1 MNVGELQTLLNLFPE
16 NMEIVVSEKFHEFR
30 VPNIGK
36 ISVIIS
42 KEGLDKY
49 YFEDDGELVEGEQI
63 EEVLLI
69 N

>member
-1 MNVGELQTLLNLFPE
+1 
-16 NMEIVVSEKFHEFR
+16 MEVVVSEKFHEFR